1 MGMAIMSRPRPSYVL
16 MPTFAACFMAAI
28 ITRVRAGVKPLAAT
42 AALAYTSPMVF
53 ARFDHE
59 GAPTW
64 GVVEGDRVRAVSG
77 TPFDGVGTPGR
88 PMSLADVRLLA
99 PSEPR
104 RVLALAWNYADHLK
118 GREAPN
124 EPQVFLKLPSC
135 VIAPGEPIVLPPDAG
150 RVDEEAELVAVI
162 GRPCRGASPAEA
174 AVCVFGY
181 TCGNDVSARVW
192 QKNDLTWWRA
202 KASDTF
208 APLGPLLVTGL
219 EPAALEVIG
228 RVNGREVQ
236 RCSPRDLFFDVPTL
250 VSWISR
256 SIALEPGD
264 LVYTGTSGSPA
275 QLADGD
281 VVEIEIPGIGV
292 LRNPVRQ
299 GR

>member
-1 MGMAIMSRPRPSYVL
+1 
-16 MPTFAACFMAAI
+16 MAAI
-28 ITRVRAGVKPLAAT
+28 ITRVRAGVKPLAA
-42 AALAYTSPMVF
+42 AAAFAYTSPMVY
-53 ARFDHE
+53 ARFEHD

-64 GVVEGDRVRAVSG
+64 GVVEGDRVRVMTG
-77 TPFDGVGTPGR
+77 TPFGGGTTSGR
-88 PMSLADVRLLA
+88 PVPLADVRLLA

-118 GREAPN
+118 GREAPK

-135 VIAPGEPIVLPPDAG
+135 VIAPGQAIVLPTDAG
-150 RVDEEAELVAVI
+150 RVDAEAELVAVI

-174 AVCVFGY
+174 GACVLGY

-208 APLGPLLVTGL
+208 APLGPFLVTGL

-228 RVNGREVQ
+228 RVNWREVQ
-236 RCSPRDLFFDVPTL
+236 RCSPRDMFFDVPRL

-275 QLADGD
+275 PLADGD

-292 LRNPVRQ
+292 LRNPVRE
-299 GR
+299 GH

>member
-1 MGMAIMSRPRPSYVL
+1 
-16 MPTFAACFMAAI
+16 MAAI
-28 ITRVRAGVKPLAAT
+28 IPCARAGVKPLVAGAVF
-42 AALAYTSPMVF
+42 AYTSSMRY
-53 ARFDHE
+53 ARFEHG

-64 GVVEGDRVRAVSG
+64 GVVEGDRVLAMVG
-77 TPFDGVGTPGR
+77 TPFDGGKASGR
-88 PMSLADVRLLA
+88 PIPLAGVRLLA

-135 VIAPGEPIVLPPDAG
+135 LIASGEPIVLPPDAG

-162 GRPCRGASPAEA
+162 GRPCRGASLTEA
-174 AVCVFGY
+174 AACVLGY

-208 APLGPLLVTGL
+208 APLGPFIVTGL
-219 EPAALEVIG
+219 EPSALEVIG

-236 RCSPRDLFFDVPTL
+236 RCSPRDMFFDVPHL

-256 SIALEPGD
+256 SISLEPGD

-281 VVEIEIPGIGV
+281 VVEVEIPGIGV
-292 LRNPVRQ
+292 LRNPVRA
-299 GR
+299 GS